1 MGIYSIAID
10 GPAGSGKSTIA
21 KILSERLGI
30 IYVDTGAM
38 YRTVALYC
46 MEKGISTTDGE
57 AVNKALDDIIMGIEL
72 EDGVQR
78 MILNGRDVTSL
89 IRTAEVGQ
97 GASDV
102 GTFVP
107 VRDRMVEM
115 QQELAKQISVVMDGR
130 DIGTVVLPNAEV
142 KIYLNADVEERA
154 RRRLKDFS
162 AQGKTET
169 LENVIEQIKQR
180 DHNDMTRE
188 YNPLRKADGAVEID
202 TTGMTAEEAAEAV
215 LNIVYEK
222 TGEK

>member
-1 MGIYSIAID
+1 MKIYSIAID

-21 KILSERLGI
+21 KLLSEKLGI

-38 YRTVALYC
+38 YRTVAYYC
-46 MEKGISTTDGE
+46 MENGIDTRDGK
-57 AVNKALDDIIMGIEL
+57 AVERALDDIKL
-72 EDGVQR
+72 EIKMTDGVQH
-78 MILNGRDVTSL
+78 MILNGRDVTGF

-107 VRDRMVEM
+107 VRDRLVEM
-115 QQELAKQISVVMDGR
+115 QQAMAKKCSVVMDGR

-154 RRRLKDFS
+154 RRRLKDFE
-162 AQGKTET
+162 AQGKTGDLAE
-169 LENVIEQIKQR
+169 VAEQIRQR

-188 YNPLRKADGAVEID
+188 YNPLRKADDAVEID
-202 TTGMTAEEAAEAV
+202 TTGMTIEQVAETV
-215 LNIVYEK
+215 LKTVHEK
-222 TGEK
+222 TGE